1 VAPLDWLTAGPYGLG
16 VFFAIGLLGGAHC
29 LGMCGPLV
37 TTYAN
42 RLHSEDATRRGDRS
56 TERDDRPTERRDRP
70 TAGATPRLDWRDV
83 RQHALFNL
91 GRTLSYTA
99 MGALL
104 GGLGAVVYDAA
115 AVVALADAVRGVAG
129 VVVGAFI
136 LATGARYLAGGVGGG
151 VESLPG
157 AGGLFERL
165 TGAVTPRL
173 DRLVRGPRIAAL
185 GAVHAI
191 LPCPLLFPAYLYAF
205 SQGSPLAGGLSLFA
219 LGLGTFPTL
228 FALGT
233 LWTELSART
242 RGRLHRVLGGL
253 FLLLG
258 LVALTHGLRLLGAPV
273 PGIPLPVY
281 QPLS

>member
-1 VAPLDWLTAGPYGLG
+1 MAPLDWLTAGPYGLG

-42 RLHSEDATRRGDRS
+42 RLHSGDAERRG
-56 TERDDRPTERRDRP
+56 DRP

-91 GRTLSYTA
+91 GRTLSYAA

-104 GGLGAVVYDAA
+104 GGLGAVLYDAA
-115 AVVALADAVRGVAG
+115 GVVAVADGVRGVAG
-129 VVVGAFI
+129 VLVGGFI
-136 LATGARYLAGGVGGG
+136 LATGARYLIGGVGGAG
-151 VESLPG
+151 GAETLPG

-165 TGAVTPRL
+165 TGAVAGRL
-173 DRLVRGPRIAAL
+173 DRLVRGPRIVAL
-185 GAVHAI
+185 GAVHAV

-205 SQGSPLAGGLSLFA
+205 SQGSPVGGGLALGV

-233 LWTELSART
+233 LWTEVSART
-242 RGRLHRVLGGL
+242 RGRLHRALGGL

-273 PGIPLPVY
+273 PKIPLPVY